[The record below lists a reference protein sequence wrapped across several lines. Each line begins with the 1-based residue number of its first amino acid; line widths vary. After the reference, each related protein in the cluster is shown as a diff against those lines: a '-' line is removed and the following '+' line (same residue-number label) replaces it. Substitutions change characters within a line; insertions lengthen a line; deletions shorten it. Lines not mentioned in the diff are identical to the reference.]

1 MSAKHNTARMRSLAT
16 DLADLRVAAGLNT
29 RDAAKLVGMSAST
42 LNRLENGGKTIEP
55 EHVSALCVAYGVTGS
70 ERERLLALSREP
82 HMPGWWE
89 TSGSPLPQQLPALIR
104 FESEATRITNAAML
118 LIPGLL
124 QTAEYC
130 RSIMSAAGIVGTERE
145 AMVATRLGRQ
155 AILSKSHPPA
165 YLAILD
171 EAALRRPIGDRTV
184 MAAQLRH
191 IIEQAIAKPHVEV
204 RVIPFVKG
212 THTGLDGSYMLLEFA
227 KARSIAYL
235 EHKRSSLFLDE
246 PEEVD
251 PFHEATD
258 TLLGTALGPGDS
270 LEFLASVSADYGKG

>member
-1 MSAKHNTARMRSLAT
+1 MRSLAT
-16 DLADLRVAAGLNT
+16 DLVDLRLAAGLNT

-55 EHVSALCVAYGVTGS
+55 EHVSALCVAYHVTGP
-70 ERERLLALSREP
+70 ERERLLTMSREP

-89 TSGSPLPQQLPALIR
+89 TTGTPLPQQLPALIR
-104 FESEATRITNAAML
+104 FESEATRIVHVSML

-130 RSIMSAAGIVGTERE
+130 RAIMSATGVVGSERE

-155 AILSKSHPPA
+155 AILSKPHPPA
-165 YLAILD
+165 YLVIID
-171 EAALRRPIGDRTV
+171 EAALRRPVGDRSV

-191 IIEQAIAKPHVEV
+191 IVELAGRKPDVDV
-204 RVIPFVKG
+204 RVIPFSAGPHEGLHG
-212 THTGLDGSYMLLEFA
+212 TFFMLEFA
-227 KARSIAYL
+227 KARTIVHL

-251 PFHEATD
+251 PFHVATD
-258 TLLGTALGPGDS
+258 TLVGTALGPGDS
-270 LEFLASVSADYGKG
+270 LEFLASVSADYGKGETR